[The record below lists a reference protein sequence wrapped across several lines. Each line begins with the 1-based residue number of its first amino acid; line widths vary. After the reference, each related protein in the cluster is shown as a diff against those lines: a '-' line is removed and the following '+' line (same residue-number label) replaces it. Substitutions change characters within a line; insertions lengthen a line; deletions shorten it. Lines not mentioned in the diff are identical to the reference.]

1 MKRSVEAHG
10 LKVSF
15 CFSREA
21 RGSRTNLNWDFQ
33 MDIICGGGRESIPGK
48 RHSVSKIWTQEKAG
62 STRNSTLSLVL
73 GGKVGR
79 SPDVILET

>member
-73 GGKVGR
+73 VGKVGR